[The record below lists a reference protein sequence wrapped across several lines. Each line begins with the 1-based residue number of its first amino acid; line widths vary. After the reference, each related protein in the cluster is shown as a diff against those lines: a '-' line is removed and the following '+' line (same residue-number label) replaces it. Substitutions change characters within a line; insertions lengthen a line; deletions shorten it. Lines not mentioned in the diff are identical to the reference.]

1 MSLHISIDYG
11 KCSNHFW
18 FTAVSSLLSASIFKY
33 NHLRMFN
40 LIVFCFNSELGHM
53 CATQRWTSNQMC
65 CHCFVTQLWCFLRRP
80 RSGGIF
86 IISEFKTW
94 LLLPLVF
101 CLIRTSNWVSCLCS
115 LMFKSSWLLISL
127 LIEDLVWLQ
136 EKIGFAQGVDVNFW
150 RHRLKRFT

>member
-18 FTAVSSLLSASIFKY
+18 FTAVLSLLSASIIKY
-33 NHLRMFN
+33 NHLRIMFN
-40 LIVFCFNSELGHM
+40 LFIIIFFFFLNSELGHM
-53 CATQRWTSNQMC
+53 CHPKMNKQSDVLPLLCDPTLMFSA
-65 CHCFVTQLWCFLRRP
+65 RP

-101 CLIRTSNWVSCLCS
+101 YLIRTSNWVSCLCF
-115 LMFKSSWLLISL
+115 LMFKSLLHSHDCL
-127 LIEDLVWLQ
+127 FLFSS
-136 EKIGFAQGVDVNFW
+136 KI
-150 RHRLKRFT
+150 